1 MNCGIYDFLAGNHPL
16 FWFEVLDAFERI
28 GALEIRKK
36 YLEELERLFGEH
48 MLSEVRSFAY
58 SGVDASEGL
67 SRYESS
73 LESLSDSG
81 TQYPFNRSY
90 REQDRIIVDQLL
102 REYLSKC
109 DDGLI
114 RICDGDENLER
125 EWFRSKLD
133 FLVQPYTE
141 WLEFRERAKQE
152 PFFRFQFGGF
162 GLIFTK
168 EALSRLGPFE
178 SIRYRRADKI
188 LDRLV
193 GKIRSGAIDF
203 EKMTLQET
211 PVPQMTI
218 ELGRTWLGTSRMV
231 LEYSE
236 KRGGLLRWKISR
248 WK

>member
-1 MNCGIYDFLAGNHPL
+1 
-16 FWFEVLDAFERI
+16 
-28 GALEIRKK
+28 
-36 YLEELERLFGEH
+36 
-48 MLSEVRSFAY
+48 
-58 SGVDASEGL
+58 
-67 SRYESS
+67 
-73 LESLSDSG
+73 
-81 TQYPFNRSY
+81 
-90 REQDRIIVDQLL
+90 
-102 REYLSKC
+102 
-109 DDGLI
+109 
-114 RICDGDENLER
+114 
-125 EWFRSKLD
+125 
-133 FLVQPYTE
+133 
-141 WLEFRERAKQE
+141 
-152 PFFRFQFGGF
+152 
-162 GLIFTK
+162 
-168 EALSRLGPFE
+168 LSRLGPFE